1 MKKLY
6 KSKND
11 KVLSGLIGGLGEYFD
26 VDPVLIRL
34 GFVVVVFITG
44 FFPGVIAYIIGVLIV
59 PNHPSDLKKA
69 MENLEKNETK
79 KEEEM
84 AGNKK
89 DEVKVEQKFEKEE
102 IKKE

>member
-34 GFVVVVFITG
+34 
-44 FFPGVIAYIIGVLIV
+44 
-59 PNHPSDLKKA
+59 DLKQSAIYYNLNELKKDGYVKKDG
-69 MENLEKNETK
+69 NLELTDL
-79 KEEEM
+79 
-84 AGNKK
+84 G
-89 DEVKVEQKFEKEE
+89 KVM
-102 IKKE
+102 IMD

>member
-69 MENLEKNETK
+69 VDDMKKENIAETK
-79 KEEEM
+79 EKVAPIVEVKEEP
-84 AGNKK
+84 
-89 DEVKVEQKFEKEE
+89 KEPV
-102 IKKE
+102 INL

>member
-11 KVLSGLIGGLGEYFD
+11 KVISGLIGGLGEYFD

-44 FFPGVIAYIIGVLIV
+44 FFPGVIAYIIGILIV
-59 PNHPSDLKKA
+59 PNHPD
-69 MENLEKNETK
+69 
-79 KEEEM
+79 
-84 AGNKK
+84 
-89 DEVKVEQKFEKEE
+89 D
-102 IKKE
+102 IKKEPQNSAEKPEEAKTPDKVVPIVEVKEEPKEPVINL